1 MKAADVM
8 ATNVISVGS
17 EASVQEVAE
26 VLLRN
31 RVSGVPVTGSQGEL
45 IGIVSEG
52 DLMRRPEAGT
62 QRRHSWWLHL
72 VASKE
77 GLASEYIKSHS
88 RKVVDVMSRNVV
100 TASPETPVGD
110 VAELLERHAIK
121 RVPIVKDGK
130 VVGIVSRANLLQ
142 ALASLK
148 NMPAGKTDD
157 ASIRAKLMA
166 KLANERWTTPS
177 LLNLIVHDGTVDLWG
192 IVQSQTEK
200 KAVRVLVE
208 STAGVRAV
216 NDNLIIPSTMSG
228 LY

>member
-1 MKAADVM
+1 M
-8 ATNVISVGS
+8 ASPGRL
-17 EASVQEVAE
+17 QGG
-26 VLLRN
+26 LGLRIHQIALAQD
-31 RVSGVPVTGSQGEL
+31 RGRHEPK
-45 IGIVSEG
+45 
-52 DLMRRPEAGT
+52 
-62 QRRHSWWLHL
+62 RRHGR
-72 VASKE
+72 A
-77 GLASEYIKSHS
+77 
-88 RKVVDVMSRNVV
+88 
-100 TASPETPVGD
+100 ETPIGD

-157 ASIRAKLMA
+157 AGIRAKLMA